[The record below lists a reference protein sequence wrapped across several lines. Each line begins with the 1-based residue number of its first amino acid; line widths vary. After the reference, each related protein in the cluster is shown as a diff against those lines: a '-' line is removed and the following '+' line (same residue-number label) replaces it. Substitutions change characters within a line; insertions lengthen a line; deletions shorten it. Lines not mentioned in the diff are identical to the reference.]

1 MTDMDND
8 TNWDEELE
16 SLNDQEEVGEIR
28 FGMIADRFMSIINE
42 WSEVPVWALPPQM
55 NEDEDSY
62 MEMKVSDEPFEG
74 GIQTTMGDISALP
87 LMGVVADIIRELFV
101 EGGGVVDLGPDNLKE
116 HRHRM
121 IAAIKAVMVE
131 GILISNAPEWSDKFD
146 DAAKGLRDFS

>member
-1 MTDMDND
+1 MDND

-62 MEMKVSDEPFEG
+62 MEMKV
-74 GIQTTMGDISALP
+74 L
-87 LMGVVADIIRELFV
+87 IIHL
-101 EGGGVVDLGPDNLKE
+101 
-116 HRHRM
+116 
-121 IAAIKAVMVE
+121 
-131 GILISNAPEWSDKFD
+131 
-146 DAAKGLRDFS
+146 